1 MTDKDGNTSTEFINA
16 TIYES
21 DEEYYYVDTQEFA
34 DGDVLLMENSNQ
46 TFTVK
51 DIAQLEGVYCV
62 NKGYAVFRKIE
73 IIDQNEEYCIVA
85 TGTSYGLSL
94 YDNIVLDSNT
104 VQEDEILF

>member
-1 MTDKDGNTSTEFINA
+1 M
-16 TIYES
+16 
-21 DEEYYYVDTQEFA
+21 
-34 DGDVLLMENSNQ
+34 
-46 TFTVK
+46 K

-62 NKGYAVFRKIE
+62 DKGYAVFRKIE